1 MLTFDRGDGMPEM
14 VVSRFDDF
22 KNLDKILERNWERF
36 LVDGLIPNEN
46 RKIIKSSWERCLRNQ
61 VDPLKK
67 EAKVVYEDSSLLEKK
82 EQHQFF
88 LDLALPYMEEMF
100 RYFND
105 EDMILVLSDQDG
117 IILEGKANA
126 KMWRILER
134 HRFYPGADWSEQ
146 VAGTNAIGTAL
157 LEGKPVQIFSA
168 EHFCQGWHPW
178 VCSAAPIRD
187 PLTQQIIGVLN
198 MTGKKKLVQAHDIYL
213 VVSQVQKIQQT
224 IGFHLMQQNIFSFES
239 VLDKIHEP
247 FVIFD
252 MDGRITR
259 HNDAARFL
267 LGIKIGERMERY
279 MDTPIH
285 RKDLKDL
292 SNKGMQA
299 KFRGKNGMEWRIRI
313 QPYKMGAHLFGGM
326 AIFQKMGSKTSVQ
339 VIPKGNSTRYC
350 FENLLTKEPMM
361 IKLIKLARKASFSDK
376 NVLITGETGTG
387 KEILAQSIHTYGPR
401 QHGPFVGVNCGAIP
415 RDLVASEL
423 FGYEGGAFTGA
434 KSQGKKGKFLLA
446 HKGTIFLDEIGD
458 LPLDAQVCLLRV
470 LEERAVFPVGGTEPI
485 PVDVRVIAATHKDLE
500 KEIEKGNFREDLYH
514 RLNVISLSV
523 PPLRERRGDIPL
535 LVESFLR
542 DACEGMEMP
551 QIEDEVW
558 RIFHDYRW
566 PGNIRQLK
574 NVVEKAIFHSDGE
587 IIMLNDLP
595 QELLVG
601 KAKPSTDTINN
612 PKSSKWTRLKKK
624 QLTRDILEE
633 ALQETKGSVSEAAR
647 LLNVSRMTIYRKM
660 KEFGLE

>member
-1 MLTFDRGDGMPEM
+1 MPEM

-22 KNLDKILERNWERF
+22 KHLDKILKKNWEHF
-36 LVDGLIPNEN
+36 FVDGVLPHGH
-46 RKIIKSSWERCLRNQ
+46 RPIITSSWERCVRNQ

-67 EAKVVYEDSSLLEKK
+67 ETRVVYENSSLLEKK
-82 EQHQFF
+82 EQYQFF
-88 LDLALPYMEEMF
+88 LDIARPYMEEMF
-100 RYFND
+100 RYFSD
-105 EDMILVLSDQDG
+105 EDMSVVLCDQDG

-126 KMWRILER
+126 NTWRILER
-134 HRFYPGADWSEQ
+134 HRFQPGADWSEQ

-157 LEGKPVQIFSA
+157 MEKKPVQVFSA
-168 EHFCQGWHPW
+168 EHFCEGWHPW

-187 PLTQQIIGVLN
+187 PFTEQIIGVLN
-198 MTGKKKLVQAHDIYL
+198 MTGKKRLVQAHDIFL
-213 VVSQVQKIQQT
+213 VVSQAQKIQQA

-239 VLDKIHEP
+239 VLDNIHDP

-267 LGIKIGERMERY
+267 LGIKIGERIESY
-279 MDTPIH
+279 MDTPIY

-299 KFRGKNGMEWRIRI
+299 LFRGKDGTDWRIRI
-313 QPYKMGAHLFGGM
+313 QPYKMGTYLFGGM

-339 VIPKGNSTRYC
+339 VRLKGNSTRYC
-350 FENLLTKEPMM
+350 FNHLLTKEPSM

-376 NVLITGETGTG
+376 TVLITGETGTG
-387 KEILAQSIHTYGPR
+387 KEVLAQSIHAYGPR
-401 QHGPFVGVNCGAIP
+401 RQGPFVGVNCGAIP
-415 RDLVASEL
+415 RELVASEL

-446 HKGTIFLDEIGD
+446 DKGTIFLDEIGD

-470 LEERAVFPVGGTEPI
+470 LEERAVFPIGGTEPI
-485 PVDVRVIAATHKDLE
+485 PVDVRVIAATHKDLK
-500 KEIEKGNFREDLYH
+500 KEVKKGNFREDLYH

-523 PPLRERRGDIPL
+523 PPLRERRGDISL

-542 DACEGMEMP
+542 DACEGKDCP

-558 RIFHDYRW
+558 RIFHSYQW

-574 NVVEKAIFHSDGE
+574 NVVEQAIFHSDGE
-587 IIMLNDLP
+587 VITINDLP
-595 QELLVG
+595 KELLVG
-601 KAKPSTDTINN
+601 MEKPSTDLSKAPESN
-612 PKSSKWTRLKKK
+612 KWTGRRKKLTREILIEVLKK
-624 QLTRDILEE
+624 TN
-633 ALQETKGSVSEAAR
+633 GCVSEAAR
-647 LLNVSRMTIYRKM
+647 LLNVSRMTIYRKL